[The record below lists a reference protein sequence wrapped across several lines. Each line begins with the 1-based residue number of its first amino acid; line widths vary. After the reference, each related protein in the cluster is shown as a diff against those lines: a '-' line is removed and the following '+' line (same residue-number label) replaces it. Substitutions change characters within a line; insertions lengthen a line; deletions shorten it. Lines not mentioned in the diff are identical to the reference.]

1 MREKLL
7 LVVLQ
12 RRFNWLGYEP
22 KNRCKVE
29 LELDDLLGT
38 ARAVQFLH
46 SFTITTR
53 EEFQTLFSQY
63 YNFYAR
69 FTTLFSSKSL
79 RTKQTVTTRKTI

>member
-38 ARAVQFLH
+38 ARAVQFLQ
-46 SFTITTR
+46 SFTIQHGKNFRLSFHNTIIFTR
-53 EEFQTLFSQY
+53 DLPHYSVQNLFEQ
-63 YNFYAR
+63 
-69 FTTLFSSKSL
+69 SK
-79 RTKQTVTTRKTI
+79 Q

>member
-46 SFTITTR
+46 I
-53 EEFQTLFSQY
+53 
-63 YNFYAR
+63 
-69 FTTLFSSKSL
+69 
-79 RTKQTVTTRKTI
+79 